1 MEVKGH
7 LSQLHYWNL
16 QMSSTANKLLQ
27 ALVWAQLA
35 PSVSP
40 PFLSVSLILPFIP
53 PYLSPP
59 FPFFVLLL
67 HAWNF
72 PFLISS
78 LKHLLPLLTCASL
91 SPPSY
96 FSLSSLSSF
105 FPPQVH
111 HSSIIDIGKF
121 SCKLHEAFF
130 VVLNF
135 HGCIPSAQFFFL
147 LQLTITIWTSARAC
161 WIPDYRLP
169 TTDTFIKLLGLPTRD
184 NTSSRLSHTL
194 IIVHVFGMPT
204 KHKEK
209 LNSFASKIV
218 LQNRTAPQ
226 QQRLSSQVETRS
238 LTLNLVFH

>member
-1 MEVKGH
+1 M
-7 LSQLHYWNL
+7 
-16 QMSSTANKLLQ
+16 
-27 ALVWAQLA
+27 WAQLA

-135 HGCIPSAQFFFL
+135 HGCIPSAQFFFVTADNYNMDKCQSML
-147 LQLTITIWTSARAC
+147 NSW
-161 WIPDYRLP
+161 LP
-169 TTDTFIKLLGLPTRD
+169 TTDYRHFHQAPRVAHKRRYKLMVIPHLDYCACVWNPHQAQGEIELFCFKNCSAEQD
-184 NTSSRLSHTL
+184 SSSATKTLEPSRNKIIDTQSCIPLSIIYWRL
-194 IIVHVFGMPT
+194 
-204 KHKEK
+204 
-209 LNSFASKIV
+209 
-218 LQNRTAPQ
+218 
-226 QQRLSSQVETRS
+226 
-238 LTLNLVFH
+238 